1 MSGSKV
7 ISVSGIAQT
16 SATASTAGISGA
28 MVAMGAATVV
38 GLTALVTA
46 AEMAVTL
53 TGKAINA
60 YQERVRQQ
68 KEAAEQRERA
78 HAIISKTCDSHA
90 EREETYNTKKISI
103 HSLRKF

>member
-28 MVAMGAATVV
+28 MVAMRAATVV

-46 AEMAVTL
+46 AGMAVTL
-53 TGKAINA
+53 TGKAINRHL
-60 YQERVRQQ
+60 Q
-68 KEAAEQRERA
+68 
-78 HAIISKTCDSHA
+78 
-90 EREETYNTKKISI
+90 KIS
-103 HSLRKF
+103 STYCNYLLGSDR

>member
-53 TGKAINA
+53 TGKARLMLIRSEYVN
-60 YQERVRQQ
+60 
-68 KEAAEQRERA
+68 K
-78 HAIISKTCDSHA
+78 
-90 EREETYNTKKISI
+90 
-103 HSLRKF
+103 RKRRNNCLLYTSPSPRDFG

>member
-16 SATASTAGISGA
+16 SATASTLSISGA

-46 AEMAVTL
+46 AGMAVTL
-53 TGKAINA
+53 TGKAINRHL
-60 YQERVRQQ
+60 Q
-68 KEAAEQRERA
+68 
-78 HAIISKTCDSHA
+78 
-90 EREETYNTKKISI
+90 KIS
-103 HSLRKF
+103 STYCNYLLGSDR